1 MTISRRSFF
10 KLIGAAAGIT
20 ATLSACSNIDRKTA
34 ALATKGADGR
44 NRDEITAAISY
55 ELGTSGYDPMTATS
69 ALTIAAN
76 WHTMEGLY
84 EISPTPDRSVYTA
97 LAADEPRHVD
107 DVTYEVSLREGA
119 AFHTG
124 KAVTA
129 DDVVFSF
136 ERVRD
141 PENDSQYAAFIS
153 VIDAVEV
160 KDPITV
166 TFRLKYPFNLLKE
179 RLATIKIVPKA
190 EVERNRKDF
199 DALPI
204 GTGPWK
210 LVDNGAASSALVFEK
225 NPHYTGPKPAQA
237 SRMSWRILP
246 NASTRTHAIESKAVD
261 AIDSVPY
268 LSIDQVQASA
278 DVDSVQ
284 GFGLLFVMF
293 NQGDGSAMRD
303 VKNRHGVMYSCDID
317 KIIKTGMLGQAT
329 AATCFVQE
337 QHDSYH
343 KAATV
348 YTLDKAKAT
357 QLFADTGVKKL
368 KMLSTSHDWVKPC
381 ADIMRESLTDL
392 GLAVTFESQ
401 KSAKLYDYIE
411 HSNDWDIVVAP
422 GDPSVF
428 GNDADLLLRWWYA
441 TDRWT
446 DTRMH
451 WKGTE
456 SYARVQELL
465 DQAARATGEEQENL
479 WHEIFDLLSAEVP
492 LYPLF
497 HRKNPSAWDADV
509 LTGFEPIALTG
520 LSFLDVGLRG

>member
-1 MTISRRSFF
+1 M
-10 KLIGAAAGIT
+10 
-20 ATLSACSNIDRKTA
+20 
-34 ALATKGADGR
+34 
-44 NRDEITAAISY
+44 
-55 ELGTSGYDPMTATS
+55 
-69 ALTIAAN
+69 
-76 WHTMEGLY
+76 
-84 EISPTPDRSVYTA
+84 
-97 LAADEPRHVD
+97 
-107 DVTYEVSLREGA
+107 
-119 AFHTG
+119 
-124 KAVTA
+124 
-129 DDVVFSF
+129 
-136 ERVRD
+136 
-141 PENDSQYAAFIS
+141 
-153 VIDAVEV
+153 
-160 KDPITV
+160 
-166 TFRLKYPFNLLKE
+166 
-179 RLATIKIVPKA
+179 
-190 EVERNRKDF
+190 
-199 DALPI
+199 
-204 GTGPWK
+204 
-210 LVDNGAASSALVFEK
+210 
-225 NPHYTGPKPAQA
+225 
-237 SRMSWRILP
+237 P

-368 KMLSTSHDWVKPC
+368 KMLSSSHDWVKPC

-392 GLAVTFESQ
+392 GLTVTFEAQ

-456 SYARVQELL
+456 SYARIQELL

-479 WHEIFDLLSAEVP
+479 WHEIFDLLSTEVP